1 MSGLS
6 EFIILPNS
14 NSPCYGLSR
23 PYPACLNGVPS
34 LTVVNFA
41 CYCCVCFQ
49 SVDSVQ

>member
-1 MSGLS
+1 MGGLS
-6 EFIILPNS
+6 EF
-14 NSPCYGLSR
+14 LSSLTLIA
-23 PYPACLNGVPS
+23 YAMVLAALHPACLNGVPS